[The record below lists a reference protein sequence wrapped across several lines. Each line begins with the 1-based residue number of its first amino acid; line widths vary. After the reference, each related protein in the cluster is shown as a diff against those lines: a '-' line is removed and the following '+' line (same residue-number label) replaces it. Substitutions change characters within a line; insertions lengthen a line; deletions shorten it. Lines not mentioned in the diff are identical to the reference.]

1 MTPEAFDALAF
12 TRKTTA
18 RLIDGRAVYVTAVDF
33 ALRQVRYSNQHDNP
47 IWADLDKITA
57 IV

>member
-12 TRKTTA
+12 TRKTRA
-18 RLIDGRAVYVTAVDF
+18 RLMDGREVYVTSVDF
-33 ALRQVRYSNQHDNP
+33 ERRQVRYSNKNDNP
-47 IWADLDKITA
+47 IWVDLDKIAA